1 LKIRPVALIII
12 VLIPVMALEL
22 VFAPVDRV
30 LASPPNIP
38 LETCT
43 MTQVGATPVCK
54 FAADYY
60 AGGGS
65 LTYCFLGEGAL
76 YLKGVYYPLT
86 QPGASPAR
94 DISEAYCP
102 AMHR

>member
-1 LKIRPVALIII
+1 MKLGWSAVVILALVLVAAL
-12 VLIPVMALEL
+12 VLV
-22 VFAPVDRV
+22 PVDPV
-30 LASPPNIP
+30 LVSPPNVP
-38 LETCT
+38 LTTC
-43 MTQVGATPVCK
+43 QPAQSNNSSVPRCSFNAG
-54 FAADYY
+54 YY

-76 YLKGVYYPLT
+76 YLNGAYYPLT

-94 DISEAYCP
+94 QVGNIFCP